1 MKISCFFAETKIKDM
16 ERKEMGSEKKFEH
29 EFGKVIVG
37 TVNKRNCKS
46 VYVRLECY
54 VKPEVS
60 LVESIAA
67 IRRKFIANQYKV
79 SRTYF
84 ERLKS
89 TMIDYGYPQ
98 TKGTDKPG
106 KVSFI
111 SIEITLFAENV
122 FEFDKDFIFAAR
134 MFGDTMF
141 TLLESIDSIEIV
153 MK

>member
-1 MKISCFFAETKIKDM
+1 M
-16 ERKEMGSEKKFEH
+16 EKEIGSEKKFDH
-29 EFGKVIVG
+29 ELGRIIVG
-37 TVNKRNCKS
+37 TVNKRDCKS

-60 LVESIAA
+60 LESSIAL
-67 IRRKFIANQYKV
+67 IRRRFIANQYQV

-84 ERLKS
+84 EGLKS
-89 TMIDYGYPQ
+89 TIIDYRFPE
-98 TKGTDKPG
+98 TKIKDKPS

-111 SIEITLFAENV
+111 AIEMTLLANDV
-122 FEFDKDFIFAAR
+122 FCYDKDFIFTAR

-141 TLLESIDSIEIV
+141 TLLETIDGIEIV

>member
-1 MKISCFFAETKIKDM
+1 M

-37 TVNKRNCKS
+37 TVNKRKCKS

-67 IRRKFIANQYKV
+67 IRRKFIANQYNV

-84 ERLKS
+84 EGLKS

-98 TKGTDKPG
+98 TKVTDKPG

-111 SIEITLFAENV
+111 TIEFTLLANDIFCY
-122 FEFDKDFIFAAR
+122 DKDFIFTAR